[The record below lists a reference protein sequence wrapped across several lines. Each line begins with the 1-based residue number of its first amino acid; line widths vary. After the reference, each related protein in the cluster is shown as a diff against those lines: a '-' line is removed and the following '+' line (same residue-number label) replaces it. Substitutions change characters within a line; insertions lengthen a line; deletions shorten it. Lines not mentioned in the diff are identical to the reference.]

1 MSLIIAIVA
10 WLHVISAISWLGGGI
25 MFAFVIGPALA
36 KLSPPSSGEFLV
48 KVVPRVVLFF
58 QIMAGSTVLFGL
70 LLLYT
75 ILPTVNFG
83 TFSNLTTYGLEI
95 TIGMSIGFVTFL
107 ISEFVAVPIQ
117 LKAIKMIKT
126 MQASGQHQPPAE
138 FPKTLK
144 RAANTATLTVILLFF
159 VLVFMIAAGF
169 Y

>member
-1 MSLIIAIVA
+1 
-10 WLHVISAISWLGGGI
+10 
-25 MFAFVIGPALA
+25 MFAVVVGPALA

-58 QIMAGSTVLFGL
+58 QISAATTVLFGV
-70 LLLYT
+70 LLLYN
-75 ILPTVNFG
+75 ILPTVDFG
-83 TFSNLTTYGLEI
+83 TMSNLKPYGLEI
-95 TIGMSIGFVTFL
+95 TAGLLIGLVAFL

-117 LKAIKMIKT
+117 LRAIKMIRE

-144 RAANTATLTVILLFF
+144 RAADTATLTVFLLILAS
-159 VLVFMIAAGF
+159 VFMVAAGF